1 MNVKGQE
8 VSDMEGERHH
18 ASYVPRLSLEERNRR
33 WLEIRE
39 KMAIQGLGCLLLVGN
54 DRFWGLGMTNMRYL
68 THIASQMAAMAVF
81 PVEGEPVVWT
91 GPPHMNTPTSI
102 YRHTQDWVKDIR
114 VDLGPG
120 PVVEYLKE
128 QKYDRGA
135 IGLVGFGSS
144 LVGDIIPHAVY
155 DYFQKELPGA
165 KIVNATYLLE
175 QLRMIKSP
183 EEIAML
189 EKAGQLARR
198 MIETMITSAIPGK
211 KECELFADMVHTH
224 LSNGGEAQIFNLLTS
239 GPVEG
244 NEEKHLLHGAEQPA
258 SPTTRTLRKGDLI
271 ITELH
276 ANWGGYLAGA
286 EFSVHIG
293 KAPDQLKRIHDV
305 SVQCLETLLKEM
317 RVGNKYRHVWEAVRD
332 VSDRSGLDFVELGFH
347 GHGLASPEFPC
358 WVYRPHAPI
367 LSGKN
372 FADLE
377 IRENM
382 VFGTNI
388 DMHDPKWKKDV
399 GLMLGDMIYVTKNG
413 ARRLVN
419 IPLDFLEKSV

>member
-1 MNVKGQE
+1 MQAEK
-8 VSDMEGERHH
+8 HH

-33 WLEIRE
+33 WAAVRKE
-39 KMAIQGLGCLLLVGN
+39 MASQGLNCLLMVGN
-54 DRFWGLGMTNMRYL
+54 DRFWGLGMTNVRYL
-68 THIASQMAAMAVF
+68 THIGSQMAAFAVF
-81 PVEGEPVVWT
+81 HAEGDPVVWS

-102 YRHTQDWVKDIR
+102 YCHTQDWVKDIR
-114 VDLGPG
+114 VDFGPG
-120 PVVEYLKE
+120 PVVDYLKE
-128 QKYDRGA
+128 HHYDRA
-135 IGLVGFGSS
+135 TIGLVGFGSS
-144 LVGDIIPHAVY
+144 LVGDIIPHSIY
-155 DYFQKELPGA
+155 EYFQKELPNA
-165 KIVNATYLLE
+165 KIVNATPLLE

-183 EEIAML
+183 EEIKML
-189 EKAGQLARR
+189 ENAGRLARK
-198 MIETMITSAIPGK
+198 MIDTMIDSAVPGK

-224 LSNGGEAQIFNLLTS
+224 LSNGGEAQIFNLLAS

-244 NEEKHLLHGAEQPA
+244 KEEKHLVHGAEQPA
-258 SPTTRTLRKGDLI
+258 SPTTRPLQKGDLI

-293 KAPDQLKRIHDV
+293 KPPDQLKKIHGA
-305 SVQCLETLLKEM
+305 SVQCLEKLVEKM
-317 RVGNKYRHVWEAVRD
+317 RVGNTYRDVWESVRE
-332 VSDRSGLDFVELGFH
+332 VCDRAGMDFVELGFH

-388 DMHDPKWKKDV
+388 DLHDPRWRKDV
-399 GLMLGDMIYVTKNG
+399 GLMLGDMLHVTKDG

-419 IPLDFLEKSV
+419 VPLDFLEKTV